1 MTDQQLKSDLSP
13 LRNYVQDTL
22 LGGRSVA
29 DDEELLLSGMLDSL
43 AVMSLVSFVEQT
55 YALKVPFE
63 DVVIENFESL
73 EAIGQYVEGRG
84 ADA

>member
-1 MTDQQLKSDLSP
+1 MTDLQLKCDLSP
-13 LRNYVQDTL
+13 LRAYVQDTL
-22 LGGRSVA
+22 LAGRTVA
-29 DDEELLLSGMLDSL
+29 DTDELLLSGMLDSL

-73 EAIGQYVEGRG
+73 EATGRYVDSRG